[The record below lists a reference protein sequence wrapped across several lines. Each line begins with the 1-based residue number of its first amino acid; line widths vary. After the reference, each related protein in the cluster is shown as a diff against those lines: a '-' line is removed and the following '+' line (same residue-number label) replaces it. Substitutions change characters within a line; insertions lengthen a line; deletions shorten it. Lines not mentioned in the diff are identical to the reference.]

1 MRGRKITRDRGRR
14 RDARRRASAPVGMPG
29 HPVSDFFEPPEA
41 QSGDLSLLRECLRRH
56 GYTAEAIL
64 ARLGVDSLAQAT
76 SPDARARLGNGAASL
91 DAWIRLFLF
100 GESLPSRPG
109 GGFTDDALALVQN
122 LGLLARDEDG
132 ALRPRALLYPVGPV
146 YVVSDRLDR
155 VGRGP
160 GDAADD
166 TVYPAFTDNT
176 RQFLS
181 LLPDSPCER
190 LLDLGTGCGVGALC
204 AAASAGQVWATDI
217 SPRAARFTRFN
228 AALNGVT
235 NITTGTGDLYEPV
248 EGLTFDR
255 IIAHPPYMP
264 ALRQSVFF
272 QDGGP
277 DGEQVT
283 RRLLAGLGGHLAP
296 GGQCFVT
303 CTLSDRGNRT
313 VETRVRDMLGPPGRE
328 LDIAVIAASE
338 YHPVSDFAGRL
349 WAGQAGAA
357 EIEPVL
363 EALRATG
370 ATNVVFGTIVIQRKD
385 AGRPAVTVRRRAGP
399 RTTARDVQQ
408 ALRWAARTREPGFPD
423 DLMELPVRAVS
434 GTVLSV
440 HQRLEE
446 GRWAPEAWVLATQ
459 APFLI
464 EGRCEAW
471 VGSLLARATS
481 EPLTVREHF
490 TRLKSEGILEER
502 FGAAEFAAE
511 VGRLLSIGVLSPA
524 DQQAAVAPDPRE
536 GPASGA

>member
-1 MRGRKITRDRGRR
+1 MRGRKITGGRGRR
-14 RDARRRASAPVGMPG
+14 SDACRQAGARICAPGRR
-29 HPVSDFFEPPEA
+29 VSDFFEPPEA
-41 QSGDLSLLRECLRRH
+41 QSEDLSPLRECMLRH
-56 GYTAEAIL
+56 GYTAEAIPG
-64 ARLGVDSLAQAT
+64 RLGVDSLAQAT
-76 SPDARARLGNGAASL
+76 SPDARARLGNGAAPL

-100 GESLPSRPG
+100 GESLPAQPG
-109 GGFTDDALALVQN
+109 GWLTDDALALVQN

-160 GDAADD
+160 GAAADD

-204 AAASAGQVWATDI
+204 SAASAGQVWATDI

-235 NITTGTGDLYEPV
+235 NITTGTGDLYESL
-248 EGLTFDR
+248 EGLTFER

-264 ALRQSVFF
+264 ALRQRVLFAH
-272 QDGGP
+272 GGP

-283 RRLLAGLGGHLAP
+283 RRLLAGLCGHLAP

-303 CTLSDRGNRT
+303 CTLSDRGSRT

-328 LDIAVIAASE
+328 LDIAVISASE
-338 YHPVSDFAGRL
+338 SHPVSDFAGRL
-349 WAGQAGAA
+349 WSGEAGAT

-370 ATNVVFGTIVIQRKD
+370 ATRFVFGTIVIQRKD
-385 AGRPAVTVRRRAGP
+385 AGRPAVTVRRRGP
-399 RTTARDVQQ
+399 GSRAFRTT
-408 ALRWAARTREPGFPD
+408 
-423 DLMELPVRAVS
+423 
-434 GTVLSV
+434 
-440 HQRLEE
+440 
-446 GRWAPEAWVLATQ
+446 
-459 APFLI
+459 
-464 EGRCEAW
+464 
-471 VGSLLARATS
+471 
-481 EPLTVREHF
+481 
-490 TRLKSEGILEER
+490 
-502 FGAAEFAAE
+502 
-511 VGRLLSIGVLSPA
+511 
-524 DQQAAVAPDPRE
+524 
-536 GPASGA
+536 